1 MTDSETTASHAT
13 ISRSGNP
20 VGPALL
26 LIHGWAQ
33 DQRIF
38 DKLRAEMA
46 ADFDLYSYD
55 RRGYGASTLVA
66 DLSQEHLD
74 VVALVQ
80 KLEAKRLTVLGF
92 SQGARI
98 AARLASYAPELVNK
112 LIICGGVMDG
122 FNPKTIDHHAI
133 DLEYFK
139 SLAKAGELA
148 ELRQQWL
155 RHPYC
160 CLGMDV
166 SATAKLH
173 DITQDYWA
181 RDLTTERGHDFQF
194 ASNVYEQL
202 LQQQIPTLF
211 INGEYEAPPRK
222 EMSEQYIAS
231 SVSSTSHRELEIP
244 NAGHMA
250 VLSHSKQVAQAVES
264 FIG

>member
-1 MTDSETTASHAT
+1 MNPTPATTVQLLQ
-13 ISRSGNP
+13 RSGNKSA
-20 VGPALL
+20 PALL

-38 DKLRAEMA
+38 DRLRTELNKNL
-46 ADFDLYSYD
+46 DIYSFD
-55 RRGYGASTLVA
+55 RRGYGASPLQA
-66 DLSQEHLD
+66 DLTEEHFD
-74 VVALVQ
+74 VAALARQ
-80 KLEAKRLTVLGF
+80 INAEQLTVLGF

-98 AARLASYAPELVNK
+98 AARLASYAPELVNR

-122 FNPKTIDHHAI
+122 FSPKKIDHHAI

-139 SLAKAGELA
+139 SLAKAGELT
-148 ELRQQWL
+148 ELRRQWL
-155 RHPYC
+155 QHPYC
-160 CLGMDV
+160 CLGMDA

-211 INGEYEAPPRK
+211 INGEYEAPPRL
-222 EMSEQYIAS
+222 EMTQQYIAS
-231 SVSSTSHRELEIP
+231 SVSSTSHRALEIP
-244 NAGHMA
+244 SAGHMA
-250 VLSHSKQVAQAVES
+250 VLSHSKQVAQAVER